1 MYLARQR
8 FTARSYQTFRDFLM
22 SFHTVPRAFVTSWLR
37 FYILIF
43 HPQSVP
49 SDSENF
55 PLGVGPVR
63 PTSEWLWLVTGGY
76 THRADD
82 RKWITSPP
90 ESPSEIVRGLQQ
102 SLAV

>member
-43 HPQSVP
+43 HPQRFREFSVRCGPGP
-49 SDSENF
+49 SN
-55 PLGVGPVR
+55 LGVALAGD
-63 PTSEWLWLVTGGY
+63 W
-76 THRADD
+76 
-82 RKWITSPP
+82 
-90 ESPSEIVRGLQQ
+90 GLYP
-102 SLAV
+102 